1 MLFQLKMV
9 YQKEDIYALT
19 EAMVQNGAIRRGW
32 SVIKSATRRKMFYFV
47 AGVLLVLMGYF
58 VIALPLAYGDWQP
71 HMLVLGGLTLFWGLL
86 SFFFWKIPNI
96 NSWLTWKRYSPK
108 NTEVLVEFCEDYF
121 AGYMPTG
128 ESRTS
133 YTVIQKLFEDQ
144 MRYFLFVNKNTAVI
158 VRKDGFTVGE
168 PAEFGAWIAEK
179 TGEEITKLR

>member
-9 YQKEDIYALT
+9 YQKEDIYAL
-19 EAMVQNGAIRRGW
+19 ANAVAQNGAISRGW
-32 SVIKSATRRKMFYFV
+32 SVIKSSTRKVLYSV
-47 AGVLLVLMGYF
+47 EGVLLILMGCF
-58 VIALPLAYGDWQP
+58 MIALPLIHGDRQP
-71 HMLVLGGLTLFWGLL
+71 HMLVFGGLTLFWGLL
-86 SFFFWKIPNI
+86 ALFFWKIPNI

-144 MRYFLFVNKNTAVI
+144 ARYFLFVNKNSAVV
-158 VRKDGFTVGE
+158 VRKDGFTVGD
-168 PAEFGAWIAEK
+168 PKEFGTWIAEK
-179 TGEEITKLR
+179 TGEKFTKLR